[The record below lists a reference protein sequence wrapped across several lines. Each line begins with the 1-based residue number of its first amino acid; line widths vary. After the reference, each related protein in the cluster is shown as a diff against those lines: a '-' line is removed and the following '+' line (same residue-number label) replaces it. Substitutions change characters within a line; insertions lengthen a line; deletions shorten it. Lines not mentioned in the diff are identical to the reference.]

1 MEDPTSFDYIKEEI
15 GYRVA
20 DRVMDVRYAVHSYLD
35 ALFGTKNSTKLFPLE
50 HYFPLPL
57 FSDVTKL
64 INKAKGLQNILRSYV
79 IIASLRLFVFVSARS
94 D

>member
-35 ALFGTKNSTKLFPLE
+35 ALLEQRILQKLFPLE
-50 HYFPLPL
+50 FYTTPPLL
-57 FSDVTKL
+57 
-64 INKAKGLQNILRSYV
+64 
-79 IIASLRLFVFVSARS
+79 
-94 D
+94 

>member
-1 MEDPTSFDYIKEEI
+1 MQKKENVLDVFDRKAKTLHRERAAAVEDPTSFDYIKEEI

-57 FSDVTKL
+57 FSVVR
-64 INKAKGLQNILRSYV
+64 N
-79 IIASLRLFVFVSARS
+79 
-94 D
+94 

>member
-35 ALFGTKNSTKLFPLE
+35 ALLEQNILKNSSPGVLHLLV
-50 HYFPLPL
+50 LPL
-57 FSDVTKL
+57 FSDV
-64 INKAKGLQNILRSYV
+64 KA
-79 IIASLRLFVFVSARS
+79 IIG
-94 D
+94 

>member
-35 ALFGTKNSTKLFPLE
+35 ALLEQRILQKLFPLKF
-50 HYFPLPL
+50 YTTPPPLL
-57 FSDVTKL
+57 
-64 INKAKGLQNILRSYV
+64 
-79 IIASLRLFVFVSARS
+79 
-94 D
+94 